1 MGTWE
6 LVDHVL
12 LELPPHS
19 LLVCGSSAGTTL
31 VVLFLDGH
39 ARPLM
44 GEPLR
49 EGLVN
54 PERKAIRLITNQKSK
69 KPQTRAEGCAL
80 NKKRW
85 IDRG

>member
-1 MGTWE
+1 
-6 LVDHVL
+6 
-12 LELPPHS
+12 
-19 LLVCGSSAGTTL
+19 
-31 VVLFLDGH
+31 
-39 ARPLM
+39 M

-85 IDRG
+85 IDVVNPSAVQGVVSKL